1 MGHGAWWRILWSLC
15 VTLVTWKFDMQKATL
30 CNNGGYGT
38 GKVFHETQKIGVEI
52 PIQLQLHTHTLGG
65 VRLNNRRKS
74 SLTSV
79 YVHFDM
85 QENRYFLS

>member
-30 CNNGGYGT
+30 CNNGGNTVGT

-52 PIQLQLHTHTLGG
+52 PIHLQLHTHTRW
-65 VRLNNRRKS
+65 VA
-74 SLTSV
+74 
-79 YVHFDM
+79 HD
-85 QENRYFLS
+85 